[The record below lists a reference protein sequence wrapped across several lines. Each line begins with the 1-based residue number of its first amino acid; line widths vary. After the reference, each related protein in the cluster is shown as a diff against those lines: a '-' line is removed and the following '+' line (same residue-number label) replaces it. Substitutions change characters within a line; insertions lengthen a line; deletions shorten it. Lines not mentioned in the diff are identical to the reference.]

1 MDQQTAT
8 GIGLI
13 CFFLIGGLAYFAT
26 TYFGP
31 NMRDYWRDKQD

>member
-8 GIGLI
+8 AIGLV
-13 CFFLIGGLAYFAT
+13 CFIIIGFAAYFAT
-26 TYFGP
+26 IYFGP

>member
-8 GIGLI
+8 AIGLI
-13 CFFLIGGLAYFAT
+13 CFIIIGFAVYFTTIYFA
-26 TYFGP
+26 P